1 MRAGIAGSGL
11 GGRGLSRRRLLGG
24 LAGGGLLG
32 GGLLGKLGRPRAE
45 GASERRFLFL
55 FAAGG
60 WDPTWVF
67 APTRG
72 SEHISVDPQGAWSEA
87 GGIGFLDSASRPSV
101 RSFFERFGGLSCV
114 LNGFEIRSVTH
125 ERCRRI
131 LMTGTPGEG
140 ADDWAAQIA
149 APTASPLPC
158 LVISGPSYTALH
170 SDVVVRAGERGQ
182 LSGLLDGSALEA
194 DGLTL
199 PGMEED
205 RAVEAFLRE
214 RAAAL
219 EAVATPGQE
228 QRSRAALRAMQEQAT
243 LVRGLGLDLQSSAT
257 GIAPV
262 AERARPA
269 LDALEAGHS
278 RCAIIAHEGQFDV
291 GWDSHTNLQQQ
302 SSHFEILFQDLIS
315 ITSELQSRTGSSG
328 RPLIEEVTVVVC
340 SEMGRTPMLNSSGGK
355 DHWTWTSAML
365 LGAGVA
371 GGQVVGDYD
380 DHLFGVETE
389 GRLLT
394 AADLG
399 ATLLAMADL
408 DPGPLAPIAA
418 MMA

>member
-1 MRAGIAGSGL
+1 ML
-11 GGRGLSRRRLLGG
+11 GGM
-24 LAGGGLLG
+24 LG
-32 GGLLGKLGRPRAE
+32 GGLLGALGLPRGPIPANSA
-45 GASERRFLFL
+45 GASERRFLFI

-67 APTRG
+67 APSGG

-101 RSFFERFGGLSCV
+101 RSFFERYGGLSCV
-114 LNGFEIRSVTH
+114 INGFEIRSVTH

-140 ADDWAAQIA
+140 ADDWAARIA

-158 LVISGPSYTALH
+158 LVISGPSYTAQH

-194 DGLTL
+194 DGITL
-199 PGMEED
+199 PGPEED
-205 RAVEAFLRE
+205 RAVEAFLRD
-214 RAAAL
+214 RAASL
-219 EAVATPGQE
+219 EAAASAGQE
-228 QRSRAALRAMQEQAT
+228 QRSRAALRAMLDQAA

-278 RCAIIAHEGQFDV
+278 RCAVIAHEGQFDV

-302 SSHFEILFQDLIS
+302 SNHFEILFQDLIS
-315 ITSELQSRTGSSG
+315 ITSSLQQRTGTSG
-328 RPLIEEVTVVVC
+328 RPLIEEVTLVVC

-365 LGAGVA
+365 VGAGVA

-380 DHLFGVETE
+380 DHLFGLPVED
-389 GRLLT
+389 RLLT
-394 AADLG
+394 AEDLG

-408 DPGPLAPIAA
+408 DPGPLTPIMAA
-418 MMA
+418 IA

>member
-1 MRAGIAGSGL
+1 ML
-11 GGRGLSRRRLLGG
+11 GGM
-24 LAGGGLLG
+24 LG
-32 GGLLGKLGRPRAE
+32 GGLLGALSGLHGPIPALR
-45 GASERRFLFL
+45 GAGAPERRFLFI

-67 APTRG
+67 APARG
-72 SEHISVDPQGAWSEA
+72 SDHISVDPQGSWSEA

-101 RSFFERFGGLSCV
+101 RAFFERYGGLSCV
-114 LNGFEIRSVTH
+114 INGFEIRSVTH

-140 ADDWAAQIA
+140 ADDWAARIA

-158 LVISGPSYTALH
+158 LVISGPSYTAQH

-194 DGLTL
+194 DGITL
-199 PGMEED
+199 PGPEED
-205 RAVEAFLRE
+205 RAVEAFLRD
-214 RAAAL
+214 RAASL
-219 EAVATPGQE
+219 EAAASAGQE
-228 QRSRAALRAMQEQAT
+228 QRSRAALRAMLDQAA

-278 RCAIIAHEGQFDV
+278 RCAVIAHEGQFDV

-302 SSHFEILFQDLIS
+302 SNHFEILFQDLIS
-315 ITSELQSRTGSSG
+315 ITSSLQQRTGTSG
-328 RPLIEEVTVVVC
+328 RPLIEEVTLVVC

-365 LGAGVA
+365 VGAGVA

-380 DHLFGVETE
+380 DHLFGLPVE

-394 AADLG
+394 AEDLG

-408 DPGPLAPIAA
+408 DPGPLTPIMAA
-418 MMA
+418 IA